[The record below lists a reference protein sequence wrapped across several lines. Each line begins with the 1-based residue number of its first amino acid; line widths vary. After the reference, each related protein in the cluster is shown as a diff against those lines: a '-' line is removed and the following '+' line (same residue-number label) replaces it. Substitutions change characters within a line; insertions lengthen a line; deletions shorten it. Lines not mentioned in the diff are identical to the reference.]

1 MISFKRW
8 FVVAVGAGCLASGA
22 MPGAYASDNSATIL
36 PAEGNVQ
43 CSDYAANGT
52 IISMGTSKAVASGS
66 VTGSENPM
74 DADTTGEAA
83 NYVITGG
90 TLLAFSATT
99 PVDYAVLKSGNT
111 VAVFMYSSGGET
123 SDANMSIKGNL
134 AISSFQLCYGLGNQP
149 PPPPPPQTLKSCNT
163 DPDLDAT
170 GVGCP
175 TSGQRTLVCN
185 FELDKEF
192 YGLSDGS
199 DTCCVC
205 NAAALTEC
213 DASKT
218 AGEPGACVESTGSK
232 VGAEVTT
239 NIQLNNDPYVCS
251 TSSGKTT
258 CFKY

>member
-1 MISFKRW
+1 MNNVKRW
-8 FVVAVGAGCLASGA
+8 FVVAVGAGCLASGT
-22 MPGAYASDNSATIL
+22 MSGAFASDNSATIL

-52 IISMGTSKAVASGS
+52 ILSMGTSKAAASGS
-66 VTGSENPM
+66 VTGSENPK

-90 TLLAFSATT
+90 TKLAFSATT

-111 VAVFMYSSGGET
+111 VAVLMYSSGGET
-123 SDANMSIKGNL
+123 SDANMSIAGNL

-163 DPDLDAT
+163 DPALDAT

-175 TSGQRTLVCN
+175 TNGERTLVCN
-185 FELDKEF
+185 FQLDKDF
-192 YGLSDGS
+192 YGLEDGT

-205 NAAALTEC
+205 NASALVEC
-213 DASKT
+213 DASKQ
-218 AGEPGACVESTGSK
+218 AGEAGACIPATGGK
-232 VGAEVTT
+232 TGAEVTT
-239 NIQLNNDPYVCS
+239 TIQLNNDPYACR
-251 TSSGKTT
+251 TSAGKTT
-258 CFKY
+258 CFSY